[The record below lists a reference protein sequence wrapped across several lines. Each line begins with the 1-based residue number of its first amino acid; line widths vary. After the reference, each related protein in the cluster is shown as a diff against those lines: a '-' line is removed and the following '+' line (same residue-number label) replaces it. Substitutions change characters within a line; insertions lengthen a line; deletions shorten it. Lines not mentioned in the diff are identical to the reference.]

1 MWKEIEK
8 MKDIKGFENWN
19 KEGSF
24 AYHGFRPKFIG
35 DDMVHDVQVIQPKGV
50 VEQKQEV
57 LPNGDILYRVG
68 KDRQDRIGLYDADFV
83 HEVVY
88 DCFVGASVTKTA
100 YKEKKVRVGNG
111 YGIKKIAVEK
121 TVPGYKYAK
130 VQIVDTWVE
139 RETGDTLYLATPV
152 SAEQGVS

>member
-8 MKDIKGFENWN
+8 IKDIKGFENWN
-19 KEGSF
+19 KEGNWCH
-24 AYHGFRPKFIG
+24 HGFRPKFIDG
-35 DDMVHDVQVIQPKGV
+35 DRVHDVQVIQPRGI

-57 LPNGDILYRVG
+57 LPNGDIVYRKSKSNAG
-68 KDRQDRIGLYDADFV
+68 RTGLYDLDYM
-83 HEVVY
+83 HEVVFH
-88 DCFVGASVTKTA
+88 CFVGASVTKTA

-111 YGIKKIAVEK
+111 YGVKKIAVEK

-139 RETGDTLYLATPV
+139 EETGDTLYLATPV
-152 SAEQGVS
+152 SA